1 MKRYLDLIPISAKRH
16 RRQSLMTRLCIF
28 LAVFLV
34 TAIFG
39 MADMELRS
47 QRQQAIMDGGNWH
60 IAFRDI
66 TEEQAA
72 RIAAWPEVK
81 TSSWYGVVNYD
92 CDEGYTL
99 SGIKTAICGAD
110 PAWMGMFPAVQ
121 VEEGSFDAE
130 GSGVLLTEN
139 ARARLEVQVD
149 DFIQLYTPD
158 GRVLDLQVTGFV
170 TNTAMLD
177 HEDAFGLVMNT
188 QTFRSYFSG
197 DTAQDAD
204 SVYYVQFSPLC
215 RILQVVESIKTE
227 LHLTDAQVFPY
238 GKLLGLMGQS
248 DDPLMLR
255 LYLTAAVLAVLV
267 ATAGILMIASS
278 LNSNIAQRISF
289 FGLLRCLGAT
299 RKQVARFVRLEA
311 LNWCKTAIP
320 LGLAAGTALVWV
332 LCSLLV
338 KLSPTYFA
346 GMPAFGISGI
356 GLTCGVVIG
365 LVTVLLA
372 ARAPAKRA
380 AKVSPLCAVSGNATP
395 VSPVRRAA
403 NTRLFRVDTA
413 LGVRHA
419 TASKKNFFL
428 MVSSFAFSIIL
439 FLAFN
444 MAIDFMHQSITPLRP
459 YSADLSIISADQTC
473 SIPPELGQHLA
484 EDPVVKRVYGR
495 MFAYGI
501 PATIDGQEG
510 TVDLISYEINQFG
523 WASGSLLEGSI
534 DGALNGNGLL
544 ALYGNGTTRHT
555 GSTVTADFGTGTQT
569 LTVSGVLSDCP
580 FQSEPGVEIFICSE
594 ETFRT
599 LTGQDGYTILDLQ
612 LNADATDAD
621 VEAIR
626 TQVGSGTTFSDDRRS
641 NSEAIGAYY
650 SFALFVYGFLAVI
663 ALIAVFNIVNSI
675 SMSVSA
681 RVRQYGAMRAIGMS
695 SHQLMRMVA
704 AEAATYSLF
713 GILVG
718 CAVGLLANWFLFRIT
733 VTANW
738 GIPWYIPW
746 AALGLIVL
754 LVAFSA
760 ALAVRGPS
768 QRIRRMSIVETIHAE

>member
-1 MKRYLDLIPISAKRH
+1 MKHYLSLIPISAKRH
-16 RRQSLMTRLCIF
+16 RKQSRMTRLCIF

-60 IAFRDI
+60 IAFRAV

-81 TSSWYGVVNYD
+81 TSSWYGVANYD

-99 SGIKTAICGAD
+99 SGIETAICGID
-110 PAWMGMFPAVQ
+110 PSWLGMFPAVQ

-130 GSGVLLTEN
+130 GNGVLLTEN
-139 ARARLEVQVD
+139 ACARLGVQVGGS
-149 DFIQLYTPD
+149 IQLHTPD
-158 GRVLDLQVTGFV
+158 GRILELQVTGFV

-177 HEDAFGLVMNT
+177 HEDALGLVMNM
-188 QTFRSYFSG
+188 QTFRSCFSG
-197 DTAQDAD
+197 NAAQDAD

-215 RILQVVESIKTE
+215 RILPVVESMKTE
-227 LHLTDAQVFPY
+227 LHLTDEQVLPY

-248 DDPLMLR
+248 NDPLMLN

-267 ATAGILMIASS
+267 ATAGVLMIASS
-278 LNSNIAQRISF
+278 LNSNIAQRTSF

-299 RKQVARFVRLEA
+299 RKQVVRFVRLEA
-311 LNWCKTAIP
+311 LNWCKTAVP
-320 LGLAAGTALVWV
+320 LGLAAGTVLVWA
-332 LCSLLV
+332 LCAMLV

-356 GLTCGVVIG
+356 GLVCGAVIG
-365 LVTVLLA
+365 LATVLLA

-380 AKVSPLCAVSGNATP
+380 AKVSPLCAVSGNATRT
-395 VSPVRRAA
+395 SPVRRAA

-419 TASKKNFFL
+419 TASKKNLLL
-428 MVSSFAFSIIL
+428 MVGSFAFSIIL
-439 FLAFN
+439 FLAFT
-444 MAIDFMHQSITPLRP
+444 MAVDFMHQSITPLRP

-473 SIPPELGQHLA
+473 SIPSTLQQQLA
-484 EDPVVKRVYGR
+484 ENPAVKRVYGR
-495 MFAYGI
+495 MLAYGV
-501 PATIDGQEG
+501 PAEIDGQAG
-510 TVDLISYEINQFG
+510 TVDLISYEVNQFG
-523 WASGSLLEGSI
+523 WASGSLLEGSVSE
-534 DGALNGNGLL
+534 ALNGNGLL
-544 ALYGNGTTRHT
+544 AVYGNEATRHT

-580 FQSEPGVEIFICSE
+580 FQGEPGVEIFICSE
-594 ETFRT
+594 ETFRA
-599 LTGQDGYTILDLQ
+599 LTGQNGYTILDLQ
-612 LNADATDAD
+612 LHADATDAD

-626 TQVGSGTTFSDDRRS
+626 AQAGGGVTFSDDRRT

-681 RVRQYGAMRAIGMS
+681 RVGQYGAMRAIGMS
-695 SHQLMRMVA
+695 NRQLTRMVA

-718 CAVGLLANWFLFRIT
+718 CAIGLPINRFLFQIS

-746 AALGLIVL
+746 AALCLIVL
-754 LVAFSA
+754 LVALASI
-760 ALAVRGPS
+760 LAVRGPS
-768 QRIRRMSIVETIHAE
+768 QRIHRMSIVETIHAE